1 MSLDHDFLLLPE
13 GKVNYTDY
21 AKYFRRSCDLNS
33 SRLIIDYDLISYLN
47 DTLKWV
53 PTLNPANPKDNLK
66 EWQGYGLNLYGP
78 TIINKQGAEVFHHV
92 VWSWAQLFSKAPAK
106 LQLTGSWMS
115 DIDDEGVESE
125 PYYEQLEFDRDMVV
139 NNLIT
144 LATYADKTCSG
155 DFFIL
160 HLGI

>member
-13 GKVNYTDY
+13 GKVNYRDY
-21 AKYFRRSCDLNS
+21 TKYFRNPSAVKLHDDF
-33 SRLIIDYDLISYLN
+33 IHYVN

-53 PTLNPANPKDNLK
+53 STLNPDHPK
-66 EWQGYGLNLYGP
+66 EWQGYGLNLYGV

-92 VWSWAQLFSKAPAK
+92 VESWAKLFSKAPAK
-106 LQLTGSWMS
+106 LQLRGHWIS

-139 NNLIT
+139 KNLIT
-144 LATYADKTCSG
+144 LATYADKTCGG

>member
-13 GKVNYTDY
+13 GKVNYRDY
-21 AKYFRRSCDLNS
+21 AKYFHSPFGVKLHDDF
-33 SRLIIDYDLISYLN
+33 IHYVN

-53 PTLNPANPKDNLK
+53 STLNPDNPK
-66 EWQGYGLNLYGP
+66 EWQSYGLNLYGV

-92 VWSWAQLFSKAPAK
+92 VESWAKLFSKAPAK
-106 LQLTGSWMS
+106 LQLRGHWMLG
-115 DIDDEGVESE
+115 IDEEGVENE
-125 PYYEQLEFDRDMVV
+125 GDYEQLEFDRDVV
-139 NNLIT
+139 VKKLIT
-144 LATYADKTCSG
+144 LANYADKTWSG

>member
-13 GKVNYTDY
+13 GKVNYRDY
-21 AKYFRRSCDLNS
+21 GNYFCSPADV
-33 SRLIIDYDLISYLN
+33 RLHDDFIRYLN

-53 PTLNPANPKDNLK
+53 PTLNPANPKDHLK
-66 EWQGYGLNLYGP
+66 DWQGYGLNLYGS

-106 LQLTGSWMS
+106 LQLRGHWIS

-125 PYYEQLEFDRDMVV
+125 PYYEQLEFDRDVVV

-144 LATYADKTCSG
+144 LGNYADKTCSG